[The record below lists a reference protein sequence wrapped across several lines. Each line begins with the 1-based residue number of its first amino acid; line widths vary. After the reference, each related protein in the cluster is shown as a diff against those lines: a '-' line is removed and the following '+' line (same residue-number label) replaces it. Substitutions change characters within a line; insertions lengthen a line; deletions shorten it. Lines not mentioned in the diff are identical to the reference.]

1 MSPITLREYVHAR
14 PLASSLAVGVG
25 HALLSTALSSFF
37 GFASLLAQADTE
49 PLYVFYSLCGLFV
62 LGFVPAVLYSKYR
75 SRVPLA
81 LSVFL
86 FVGSAFGTYRVV
98 ASGLT
103 PVDPTPFGWYL
114 LLWPACVVLY
124 AAISVVEKLA
134 LGS

>member
-1 MSPITLREYVHAR
+1 M
-14 PLASSLAVGVG
+14 
-25 HALLSTALSSFF
+25 
-37 GFASLLAQADTE
+37 
-49 PLYVFYSLCGLFV
+49 FV